1 MSGPVAELQPTTSA
15 MTISDNP
22 LDLLEERCKNLVAM
36 LPDTEVRPALDAL
49 LQQLFIVARMP
60 GVIRQ
65 VADMA
70 EPIPEHVR
78 ATLREFGDHADA
90 SIRRSLAIVEAE

>member
-1 MSGPVAELQPTTSA
+1 

-22 LDLLEERCKNLVAM
+22 LDLLEERCRNLVAM
-36 LPDTEVRPALDAL
+36 LPDNEVRPALDAL
-49 LQQLFIVARMP
+49 LQQMVIVARMA

-70 EPIPEHVR
+70 EPIPPQVR

-90 SIRRSLAIVEAE
+90 SIRRSLAIVEAEAAKGSE

>member
-1 MSGPVAELQPTTSA
+1 

-49 LQQLFIVARMP
+49 LQQMVIVARMA

-90 SIRRSLAIVEAE
+90 SIRRSLAIVEAEAAKHNE